1 MTYEDRKIRSDETW
15 ERVRREWEAGETGA
29 SLAAR
34 YDVGLSN
41 LWRRRAAENWVRRP
55 EPEPVPE
62 PVEGW
67 ENHAR
72 NKLIWFEYQLKQT
85 RMLAETLAA
94 AMTGGPIKGVPIW
107 HLGFL
112 LDWRAQR
119 LGAEA
124 MAEDRA
130 YLEPHAWTHQF
141 WNEDGSLRGPV
152 DWMDA
157 MTLHA
162 NRMEWREDHGIPE
175 GVVEW
180 WP

>member
-15 ERVRREWEAGETGA
+15 ERVRREWEAGATGS

-41 LWRRRAAENWVRRP
+41 LWRRRQSENWVRRP
-55 EPEPVPE
+55 EPERAPE

-67 ENHAR
+67 ERYGRDRLAA
-72 NKLIWFEYQLKQT
+72 FEQQLEET
-85 RMLAETLAA
+85 RTLAVTLAA
-94 AMTGGPIKGVPIW
+94 AMNGGSLKGVPVW
-107 HLGFL
+107 HVGFV

-119 LGAEA
+119 LDAEA
-124 MAEDRA
+124 QAADRA
-130 YLEPHAWTHQF
+130 YLEPHEWTHAF
-141 WNEDGSLRGPV
+141 WHEDGSLASVKR
-152 DWMDA
+152 MD
-157 MTLHA
+157 MLTLQA
-162 NRMEWREDHGIPE
+162 NRDDWREDNGIPE